1 LDRVGLKT
9 HADDRFGSYSTGMK
23 QRLGIAA
30 ALLHDPDLV
39 ILDEP
44 TNGLDPV
51 GMVEIR
57 DLIRSLVDRD
67 GKTVFLSSHHL
78 GEVEQICDRVAI
90 IDNGHLLREGTIPE
104 LLEGRGGSVYIEV
117 DNVESALAAL
127 SGNWRVVTLTPSP
140 APSGR
145 GEGKEIEVFAP
156 RGDIAAILARLIQ
169 QGVAVY
175 AVTPHRH
182 SLEDLFLTLVS
193 KTDESSIQ

>member
-1 LDRVGLKT
+1 
-9 HADDRFGSYSTGMK
+9 MK

-51 GMVEIR
+51 GMVEMR

-90 IDNGHLLREGTIPE
+90 IDNGRLIREGTIQE
-104 LLEGRGGSVYIEV
+104 LLAGRGGSVRIEV
-117 DNVESALAAL
+117 DNLQSALSAL
-127 SGNWRVVTLTPSP
+127 RETWPVSETPALHSLE
-140 APSGR
+140 R
-145 GEGKEIEVFAP
+145 GLGGEVCSIEVAAS
-156 RGDIAAILARLIQ
+156 RSDIPAILSRLIG
-169 QGVAVY
+169 QGIAVY
-175 AVTPHRH
+175 AVTPHH
-182 SLEDLFLTLVS
+182 YSLEDLFLTLVG
-193 KTDESSIQ
+193 KTDEASVQ